1 MRILVV
7 GGGGREHALVWK
19 LASCPNVTH
28 VIAAPGNPGIAS
40 TAKIFDVAADD
51 VSGLVSLAKSEK
63 IDLVVIGPEVA
74 LALGLA
80 DELRAVGIAAF
91 GPSQAAA
98 QLESSKAFSK
108 NFMARHNIPTAKYG
122 VFEDSEAALEFLKTL
137 SAPYVLKASGLAAG
151 KGVVIAPDFES
162 AQSEVKEMLSGKFGD
177 ASKELVIEEF
187 MHGEEASFFVLCNQH
202 SVIPLP
208 VCQDHKRAF
217 DSDLGPNT
225 GGMGAFAPTSL
236 VDAKLEKEII
246 SKIVEPTLAGL
257 RAENIPFNGVLYV
270 GLMIENE
277 KARVVE
283 YNCRFGDPEC
293 QILMQFIGDDFAQCL
308 MDIANEKPAKLAG
321 WPQNQSS
328 VTIVMAANGYPAEF
342 IRNGEIMGI
351 GAAESGGNAKVFHSG
366 TKLGEDGSLRA
377 NGGRVLNITAS
388 APSLKAA
395 TEQAYKAIDKINAP
409 SLFYR
414 SDIGAKELTRLTN

>member
-1 MRILVV
+1 MVV
-7 GGGGREHALVWK
+7 GGGGREHALAWK

-40 TAKIFDVAADD
+40 IAKIFDVAADD
-51 VSGLVSLAKSEK
+51 VGGLVLLAKSEK
-63 IDLVVIGPEVA
+63 IDLVVIGPEAA

-91 GPSQAAA
+91 GPGQAAA

-122 VFEDSEAALEFLKTL
+122 VFEDSDKALAFLKTL
-137 SAPYVLKASGLAAG
+137 SPPYVLKASGLAAG

-187 MHGEEASFFVLCNQH
+187 MHGEEASFFVLCNTETMH
-202 SVIPLP
+202 TLP

-217 DSDLGPNT
+217 DNDEGPNT
-225 GGMGAFAPTSL
+225 GGMGAYCPTSL
-236 VDAKLEKEII
+236 VDMAMQNTII
-246 SKIVEPTLAGL
+246 STIVYPTLMGME
-257 RAENIPFNGVLYV
+257 AENNPYSGVLYV
-270 GLMIENE
+270 GLMITKEGP
-277 KARVVE
+277 KVVE

-293 QILMQFIGDDFAQCL
+293 QILMQYMGDDFAQCL
-308 MDIANEKPAKLAG
+308 MDLATGKYAKLEQL
-321 WPQNQSS
+321 PQEQSS
-328 VTIVMAANGYPAEF
+328 VVIVMAANGYPAEF
-342 IRNGEIMGI
+342 IKNGEITGI

-377 NGGRVLNITAS
+377 NGGRVLNVTAS
-388 APSLKAA
+388 APSLKMAI
-395 TEQAYKAIDKINAP
+395 EQAYKAIDKINAP

-414 SDIGAKELTRLTN
+414 SDIGAKELARITN